1 MDVNKNIDEQKFARR
16 AAIAKALSHSMRLQI
31 IEFLHAKGLSCVCE
45 LVEAFGCKQP
55 IMSKHLTI
63 LKNAGLVNVKKEGLK
78 VFYSLKTPCILDF
91 FECAD
96 RAFENHK
103 NSL

>member
-1 MDVNKNIDEQKFARR
+1 MEKNKQKKFERR
-16 AAIAKALSHSMRLQI
+16 AAIAGALSHSLRLQI
-31 IEFLHAKGLSCVCE
+31 LDHLQKNGATCVCH

-55 IMSKHLTI
+55 IMSKHLLI
-63 LKNAGLVNVKKEGLK
+63 LKNVGLVEDRKDGLK

-96 RAFENHK
+96 RAFENHRK
-103 NSL
+103 TL

>member
-1 MDVNKNIDEQKFARR
+1 MKSTDVKKFERR
-16 AAIAKALSHSMRLQI
+16 AAVAGALSHALRLQI
-31 IEFLHAKGLSCVCE
+31 LDYLRREGPTCVCV

-55 IMSKHLTI
+55 IVSKHLLI
-63 LKNAGLVNVKKEGLK
+63 LKNAGLVDDRKDGLK

-96 RAFENHK
+96 RVFENHRK
-103 NSL
+103 SL

>member
-1 MDVNKNIDEQKFARR
+1 MKTNQNKKFERR
-16 AAIAKALSHSMRLQI
+16 TVIAKALSHHMRLQI
-31 IEFLHAKGLSCVCE
+31 LDFLHTQGLTCVCD
-45 LVEAFGCKQP
+45 LVAAFGCLQP

-63 LKNAGLVNVKKEGLK
+63 LKNVGLVSIKKEGLK
-78 VFYSLKTPCILDF
+78 VYYSLKTPCILDF

-96 RAFENHK
+96 KAFENHR

>member
-1 MDVNKNIDEQKFARR
+1 MEMNQNRKFERR
-16 AAIAKALSHSMRLQI
+16 AAIAKALSHPMRLQI
-31 IEFLHAKGLSCVCE
+31 LDLLHTKGLTCVCD
-45 LVEAFGCKQP
+45 LVEAFGCLQP

-63 LKNAGLVNVKKEGLK
+63 LKNVGLVNMKKDGLK

>member
-1 MDVNKNIDEQKFARR
+1 METNKTKKFERR
-16 AAIAKALSHSMRLQI
+16 AAIAGALAHPMRLQI
-31 IEFLHAKGLSCVCE
+31 LDFLQRHGTTCVCR

-55 IMSKHLTI
+55 IMSKHLAT
-63 LKNAGLVNVKKEGLK
+63 LKNVGLLNVQKEGLK
-78 VFYSLKTPCILDF
+78 VFYSLKTPCIMNF

-96 RAFENHK
+96 KAFENHK